1 MANKRLRE
9 ILTAFSAVGWS
20 NLKDRKKPLDE
31 KKAPKQLREAFEQLG
46 PSFVKIGQILST
58 RSDLLPE
65 IYIKELSKL
74 QDDVNPLDKETVMA
88 AIEDEL
94 KCPIEQ
100 LFSDVSQEHLAS
112 ASVAQTH
119 RAVLL
124 NGDEVVLKI
133 QRPHIQE
140 QITED
145 LALLVRLARHFPKHL
160 LPMVD
165 LPKILQQLQT
175 TLLNE
180 IDFRNEAKYM
190 DEFAQYNQDIPCV
203 GVPKV
208 YPEFT
213 TPHLIVEEYIP
224 SVRINQYA
232 VLQEAGYDLADIG
245 QKLMLSFIKQVF
257 KDGFFHGDPH
267 PGNLLIY
274 EGKIYFIDFG
284 IMGEL
289 ETGFRVSLNDM
300 LSSFTTQDIDS
311 MTQAILTITTTS
323 EPINKL
329 QLEQDIER
337 MLTKYGNLEL
347 GSLSITDMFEDVVAI
362 CRRHHLQVP
371 SQMAILEKAALQIEG
386 LFRELA
392 PNINLMTL
400 AKEYFLENM
409 KSDILHQ
416 TLSYDSFLIE
426 LLYLLRHGKS
436 IPRRLHQ
443 LVEQVVNGRLVV
455 NHDLIDYNQRFRR
468 IESLTNRLVLSLVF
482 LALLLT
488 GGMLTFNPEL
498 LLLARSLFALA
509 GLVLIW
515 IFYLIIQ
522 STKK

>member
-1 MANKRLRE
+1 
-9 ILTAFSAVGWS
+9 
-20 NLKDRKKPLDE
+20 
-31 KKAPKQLREAFEQLG
+31 
-46 PSFVKIGQILST
+46 
-58 RSDLLPE
+58 
-65 IYIKELSKL
+65 
-74 QDDVNPLDKETVMA
+74 
-88 AIEDEL
+88 
-94 KCPIEQ
+94 
-100 LFSDVSQEHLAS
+100 
-112 ASVAQTH
+112 
-119 RAVLL
+119 
-124 NGDEVVLKI
+124 
-133 QRPHIQE
+133 
-140 QITED
+140 
-145 LALLVRLARHFPKHL
+145 
-160 LPMVD
+160 MVD

-190 DEFAQYNQDIPCV
+190 DEFARYNQEIPCV

-208 YPEFT
+208 YPDFT

-224 SVRINQYA
+224 GVRINQYA

-284 IMGEL
+284 ITGEL

-386 LFRELA
+386 LA

-400 AKEYFLENM
+400 AKQYFLENM

>member
-1 MANKRLRE
+1 
-9 ILTAFSAVGWS
+9 
-20 NLKDRKKPLDE
+20 
-31 KKAPKQLREAFEQLG
+31 
-46 PSFVKIGQILST
+46 
-58 RSDLLPE
+58 
-65 IYIKELSKL
+65 
-74 QDDVNPLDKETVMA
+74 
-88 AIEDEL
+88 
-94 KCPIEQ
+94 
-100 LFSDVSQEHLAS
+100 
-112 ASVAQTH
+112 
-119 RAVLL
+119 
-124 NGDEVVLKI
+124 
-133 QRPHIQE
+133 
-140 QITED
+140 
-145 LALLVRLARHFPKHL
+145 
-160 LPMVD
+160 
-165 LPKILQQLQT
+165 
-175 TLLNE
+175 
-180 IDFRNEAKYM
+180 
-190 DEFAQYNQDIPCV
+190 
-203 GVPKV
+203 
-208 YPEFT
+208 
-213 TPHLIVEEYIP
+213 
-224 SVRINQYA
+224 
-232 VLQEAGYDLADIG
+232 
-245 QKLMLSFIKQVF
+245 
-257 KDGFFHGDPH
+257 
-267 PGNLLIY
+267 
-274 EGKIYFIDFG
+274 
-284 IMGEL
+284 
-289 ETGFRVSLNDM
+289 
-300 LSSFTTQDIDS
+300 

-362 CRRHHLQVP
+362 CTRHHLQVP
-371 SQMAILEKAALQIEG
+371 SQMTILEKAALQIEG

-400 AKEYFLENM
+400 AKQYFLENM

-416 TLSYDSFLIE
+416 TLSYDCFLIE